1 MDKQISMIEATE
13 LVFTGTM
20 LALGGVTNYRRPVAF
35 VRALLQK
42 YRQTGSPD
50 RLTLLAFTAGFESDL
65 LIGAGMVS
73 CVRSC
78 YFGLE
83 IYGFAPM
90 FSQCANQKKV
100 QILEETE
107 ASIAFGLQAKLA
119 GVGFMPGRG
128 WIGTDLMLLRPDV
141 RTIIDP
147 YTNETYAAFPAI
159 HPDTAVIHALQADPD
174 GNAVIG
180 DNKGVD
186 LELALAADKVIL
198 TTEEIVTQLTKADIV
213 APFVDAV
220 VLAPRGALPTSC
232 HPLYPVDGAFL
243 LRYTEQVNDPESFD
257 KFISDW

>member
-1 MDKQISMIEATE
+1 MDKQISMTEAVE
-13 LVFTGTM
+13 WISTGSM

-35 VRALLQK
+35 VRALLQRH
-42 YRQTGSPD
+42 RQTTHPSS
-50 RLTLLAFTAGFESDL
+50 LTLLAFTAGFESDL
-65 LIGAGMVS
+65 LVGAGIVS

-90 FSQCANQKKV
+90 FTYLANQKKV

-128 WIGTDLMLLRPDV
+128 WIGTDLLLLRPDIK
-141 RTIIDP
+141 TIIDP
-147 YTNETYAAFPAI
+147 YTDETFAAFPAI
-159 HPDTAVIHALQADPD
+159 HPDVAVIHALQADPD

-186 LELALAADKVIL
+186 LELAVAADKVII
-198 TTEEIVTQLTKADIV
+198 TTEEIVNQLHKADIV

-220 VLAPRGALPTSC
+220 VSAPRGALPTSC
-232 HPLYPVDGAFL
+232 HPMYPVDGAFL
-243 LRYTEQVNDPESFD
+243 LRYTELVNDPESFV
-257 KFISDW
+257 KFISTW